1 MTEVIS
7 TAILLDLI
15 IHGLLLFLLI
25 FHPSHRWIEAFL
37 EKGII
42 MLVIPAID
50 LKDEKVARLTRG
62 DFKFEK
68 IYSDDPLGIAKKWEA
83 AGARRIHLVDLDGAV
98 SGEFKNLPLIEE
110 ILKTVKVPVEL
121 GGGVRSEAVVEEALK
136 RGVSYV
142 IIGTRLV
149 DEKFSKKIIKKYGD
163 KLIMGVDAKNG
174 KVAVAGWTK
183 TTELDYV
190 EFIKRL
196 QGQGAKTVIFTD
208 IAKDGM
214 LQGPN
219 TEAIKKVLE
228 AASLDVIASGG
239 VSSIDD
245 LLILKRLEV
254 KGLVGAI
261 VGKALYENRI
271 NLKEAIQVVD
281 STTDF

>member
-1 MTEVIS
+1 M
-7 TAILLDLI
+7 LI
-15 IHGLLLFLLI
+15 
-25 FHPSHRWIEAFL
+25 
-37 EKGII
+37 
-42 MLVIPAID
+42 IPAID
-50 LKDEKVARLTRG
+50 LKDGKVARLRRG

-68 IYSDDPLGIAKKWEA
+68 VYSNDPMGVARKWEA
-83 AGARRIHLVDLDGAV
+83 AGAKRIHLVDLDGAV
-98 SGEFKNLPLIEE
+98 SGEFKNLPLIED

-121 GGGVRSEAVVEEALK
+121 GGGVRSEEVIEEALK
-136 RGVSYV
+136 RGISYV

-149 DEKFSKKIIKKYGD
+149 DEKFSKKIIKKYGG
-163 KLIMGVDAKNG
+163 KLIMGVDAKDG
-174 KVAVAGWTK
+174 KVAVSGWTK

-196 QGQGAKTVIFTD
+196 EGQGAKTVIFTD

-228 AASLDVIASGG
+228 ATSLDVIASGG

-245 LLILKRLEV
+245 LLILKRLEP
-254 KGLVGAI
+254 KGLIGAI

-271 NLKEAIQVVD
+271 DLKEAIKKVD
-281 STTDF
+281 ETTDF

>member
-1 MTEVIS
+1 M
-7 TAILLDLI
+7 LI
-15 IHGLLLFLLI
+15 
-25 FHPSHRWIEAFL
+25 
-37 EKGII
+37 
-42 MLVIPAID
+42 IPAID
-50 LKDEKVARLTRG
+50 LKDGKVARLRRG

-68 IYSDDPLGIAKKWEA
+68 VYSDDPIGVARKWEA

-121 GGGVRSEAVVEEALK
+121 GGGVRSEEVIEDALK

-149 DEKFSKKIIKKYGD
+149 DEKFSKKIIKKYGG
-163 KLIMGVDAKNG
+163 KLIMGVDAKDG

-219 TEAIKKVLE
+219 TEAIKKVLD
-228 AASLDVIASGG
+228 ATSLDVIASGG

-254 KGLVGAI
+254 KGLIGAI

-271 NLKEAIQVVD
+271 NLKEAIKKVD
-281 STTDF
+281 ETTDF

>member
-1 MTEVIS
+1 
-7 TAILLDLI
+7 
-15 IHGLLLFLLI
+15 
-25 FHPSHRWIEAFL
+25 
-37 EKGII
+37 

-50 LKDEKVARLTRG
+50 LKDGKVARLRRG

-68 IYSDDPLGIAKKWEA
+68 VYSDDPIGVAGKWEA

-121 GGGVRSEAVVEEALK
+121 GGGVRSEEVIEDALK

-149 DEKFSKKIIKKYGD
+149 DEKFSKKIIKKYGG
-163 KLIMGVDAKNG
+163 KLIMGVDAKDG

-196 QGQGAKTVIFTD
+196 EGQGAKTVIFTD

-219 TEAIKKVLE
+219 TEAIKKVLD
-228 AASLDVIASGG
+228 ATSLDVIASGG

-254 KGLVGAI
+254 KGLIGAI

-271 NLKEAIQVVD
+271 DLKEAIKKVD
-281 STTDF
+281 ETTDF

>member
-1 MTEVIS
+1 
-7 TAILLDLI
+7 
-15 IHGLLLFLLI
+15 
-25 FHPSHRWIEAFL
+25 
-37 EKGII
+37 

-50 LKDEKVARLTRG
+50 LKDGKVARLRRG

-68 IYSDDPLGIAKKWEA
+68 IYSDDPVGVAKKWAA
-83 AGARRIHLVDLDGAV
+83 AGARRIHLVDLDGAI

-110 ILKTVKVPVEL
+110 ILKTVKVPIEL
-121 GGGVRSEAVVEEALK
+121 GGGVRSEMVIEDALK

-149 DEKFSKKIIKKYGD
+149 DEEFSKKIIKKYGG
-163 KLIMGVDAKNG
+163 KLIMGVDAKDG
-174 KVAVAGWTK
+174 KVAVSGWTK

-190 EFIKRL
+190 DFIKRL
-196 QGQGAKTVIFTD
+196 EGQGARTVIFTD

-214 LQGPN
+214 LQGPS
-219 TEAIKKVLE
+219 TDAVKKVLD
-228 AASLDVIASGG
+228 AASLEVIASGG

-254 KGLVGAI
+254 KGLIGAI

-271 NLKEAIQVVD
+271 DLKEAIETID
-281 STTDF
+281 KTTDF

>member
-1 MTEVIS
+1 
-7 TAILLDLI
+7 
-15 IHGLLLFLLI
+15 
-25 FHPSHRWIEAFL
+25 
-37 EKGII
+37 

-50 LKDEKVARLTRG
+50 LKDGKVARLTRG

-68 IYSDDPLGIAKKWEA
+68 VYSDDPIGIARKWEA

-98 SGEFKNLPLIEE
+98 SGEFKNLPLIEK
-110 ILKTVKVPVEL
+110 ILKTIKVPVEL
-121 GGGVRSEAVVEEALK
+121 GGGVRSEEVIEEALA

-149 DEKFSKKIIKKYGD
+149 DEKFSKGIIKKYGD
-163 KLIMGVDAKNG
+163 KLIMGVDAKDG
-174 KVAVAGWTK
+174 KVAVSGWTQ
-183 TTELDYV
+183 TTQFGYV

-196 QGQGAKTVIFTD
+196 QAQGARTVIFTD

-219 TEAIKKVLE
+219 VEAIKEVLDKT
-228 AASLDVIASGG
+228 SIDVIASGG

-245 LLILKRLEV
+245 LLILKRFEV
-254 KGLVGAI
+254 KGLIGAI

-271 NLKEAIQVVD
+271 DLKKAIEAVD
-281 STTDF
+281 NATDF

>member
-1 MTEVIS
+1 
-7 TAILLDLI
+7 
-15 IHGLLLFLLI
+15 
-25 FHPSHRWIEAFL
+25 
-37 EKGII
+37 

-50 LKDEKVARLTRG
+50 LKDGKVARLRRG

-68 IYSDDPLGIAKKWEA
+68 VYSDDPIGVAMKWEA

-98 SGEFKNLPLIEE
+98 SGEFKNLPLIEQ

-121 GGGVRSEAVVEEALK
+121 GGGVRSEEVIDEALK

-149 DEKFSKKIIKKYGD
+149 DEKFSQKIIKKYGD
-163 KLIMGVDAKNG
+163 KLIMGVDAKDG

-196 QGQGAKTVIFTD
+196 EGQGAKTVIFTD

-219 TEAIKKVLE
+219 VDAIKKVLD
-228 AASLDVIASGG
+228 AVSLDVIASGG

-245 LLILKRLEV
+245 LLILKRFEN
-254 KGLVGAI
+254 KGLIGAI
-261 VGKALYENRI
+261 VGKALYENKVD
-271 NLKEAIQVVD
+271 LKEAIQKVD
-281 STTDF
+281 ETTDF

>member
-1 MTEVIS
+1 
-7 TAILLDLI
+7 
-15 IHGLLLFLLI
+15 
-25 FHPSHRWIEAFL
+25 
-37 EKGII
+37 

-50 LKDEKVARLTRG
+50 LKDGKVARLRRG

-68 IYSDDPLGIAKKWEA
+68 VYSNDPMGVAKKWEA

-98 SGEFKNLPLIEE
+98 SGEFKNLPLIEQ

-121 GGGVRSEAVVEEALK
+121 GGGVRSEAVIEDALK

-149 DEKFSKKIIKKYGD
+149 DEAFSKKIIKKYGD
-163 KLIMGVDAKNG
+163 KLIMGVDAKDS

-190 EFIKRL
+190 DFIKHL
-196 QGQGAKTVIFTD
+196 EGQGAKTVIFTD

-219 TEAIKKVLE
+219 VEAIKKVLD
-228 AASLDVIASGG
+228 ATSLGVIASGG

-245 LLILKRLEV
+245 LLVLKRLEI
-254 KGLVGAI
+254 KGLIGAI
-261 VGKALYENRI
+261 VGKALYEGRI
-271 NLKEAIQVVD
+271 DLKEAIKRVD
-281 STTDF
+281 ETTDF